1 MNPLERKMN
10 FLSAK
15 LLALETELS
24 VSREILETATLDVRK
39 LFNEKYKKSQEKQ
52 ETKKEKKI
60 EAVRHFNDETQQ
72 KQKTDKQVETEKQT
86 PPDSEVK
93 KLFKKIAHQCHPDKL
108 AGIFREDEKA
118 KKLDLYHRARKALE
132 DNDIVSMTAIASEL
146 DVPMPEVTPV
156 HLKQIEKK
164 ITAIKKELNRIES
177 SLVWHWFFT
186 EDQEKKSAM
195 LNKIFELLYANNI
208 RS

>member
-1 MNPLERKMN
+1 MN

-24 VSREILETATLDVRK
+24 ISREILDTATLDVRR
-39 LFNEKYKKSQEKQ
+39 LFNEKYKQSQKKQ
-52 ETKKEKKI
+52 ETKKEKKS
-60 EAVRHFNDETQQ
+60 EAVQRFSPDTHQKQEQENSKQEEESKETQ
-72 KQKTDKQVETEKQT
+72 
-86 PPDSEVK
+86 PDSEVK